1 MTSVRLPQDV
11 EQKLEIL
18 SRKKHKSKSDLI
30 KEALEH
36 MFQAEASEK
45 DSYQIGESLFGL
57 FGSGDGSLSTEY
69 KSKLK
74 DKIRAKRNSG

>member
-1 MTSVRLPQDV
+1 MTSVRLPQEI

-18 SRKKHKSKSDLI
+18 SRKRHKSKSDLI

-36 MFQAEASEK
+36 MFDVEESEK

-74 DKIRAKRNSG
+74 EKIRAKRNSG

>member
-1 MTSVRLPQDV
+1 MTSVRLPREI

-18 SRKKHKSKSDLI
+18 SRRKHKTKSELI
-30 KEALEH
+30 NEALEQ
-36 MFQAEASEK
+36 MFQNEEDQK
-45 DSYQIGESLFGL
+45 DSFQIGESLFGL